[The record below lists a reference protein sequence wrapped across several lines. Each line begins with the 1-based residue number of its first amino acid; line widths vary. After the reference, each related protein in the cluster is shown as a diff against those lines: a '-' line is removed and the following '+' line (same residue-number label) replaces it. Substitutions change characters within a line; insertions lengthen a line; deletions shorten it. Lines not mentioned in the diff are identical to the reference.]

1 MNMERQLSI
10 VVFPEATP
18 PATITDA
25 LFSMIY
31 HRYAA
36 ISDEI
41 VLKKIKSDIVSG
53 SALNRLMVKV
63 EPLLV
68 TSLP

>member
-1 MNMERQLSI
+1 M
-10 VVFPEATP
+10 VVFPLATP
-18 PATITDA
+18 PVTITEA
-25 LFSMIY
+25 RFSMRY

-41 VLKKIKSDIVSG
+41 VLKVIKSEIVKG
-53 SALNRLMVKV
+53 SALKRLMVKV

-68 TSLP
+68 TSRP